1 MNNTF
6 VPCKS
11 ASLNEA
17 HCSSPTRNKH
27 IAESR
32 CGVHDRMALLKQA
45 RPIAQRYKGPDI
57 AMGMASVSC
66 LLYIL
71 DNIAF
76 IPPFYSFSYTLFVI
90 YETCETRG
98 RLEFWTSLSTE
109 RLSVSLCDTVT
120 LANMSHAWYY
130 LLGRSWSNTNLL

>member
-1 MNNTF
+1 
-6 VPCKS
+6 
-11 ASLNEA
+11 
-17 HCSSPTRNKH
+17 
-27 IAESR
+27 
-32 CGVHDRMALLKQA
+32 MALLKQA
-45 RPIAQRYKGPDI
+45 RPIAQRYKGLDI

-98 RLEFWTSLSTE
+98 RLEF
-109 RLSVSLCDTVT
+109 
-120 LANMSHAWYY
+120 
-130 LLGRSWSNTNLL
+130 